1 MPTVQHSRAGSRNS
15 TNLRLSPG
23 YLVRPYLKKRKGE
36 NGDLRHDIGIG
47 A

>member
-1 MPTVQHSRAGSRNS
+1 MPTVQHSRAGSRNRAS
-15 TNLRLSPG
+15 LRLSPG
-23 YLVRPYLKKRKGE
+23 YIVRPCLKKRKGE